1 MGLREAIDAHSKG
14 DLNNA
19 EHYYKLLLKES
30 NNTPTL
36 FHYGALLRATDRFEL
51 AEKIY
56 LQGLELYKDHPSIN
70 LNIAN
75 LYRDALVSQRQH

>member
-36 FHYGALLRATDRFEL
+36 FQNYGALLRATDRFEL

-75 LYRDALVSQRQH
+75 LYRDAL